1 MVMFGFVTTCTEEND
16 TATKDRVTRIRM
28 SSAYHIGAMLNQ
40 YRSKWPVER
49 MPMALMQ
56 YSTLALFTLLDDQ
69 KDERNQVAFT
79 ENLLCLSAMARRW
92 QMAKGMLRLVQLTAI
107 KQEVKLPAESEILLK
122 GFEAECWNTDDRERF
137 SSHYPNFALAIQQNT
152 NGPVED
158 VELDQLL
165 EEWDN
170 LTMSG
175 ETPEENNSNPNGSES
190 SDSQTAEPDR
200 WRMSG
205 HPPS

>member
-1 MVMFGFVTTCTEEND
+1 MVMFGFVSTCIEEND

-28 SSAYHIGAMLNQ
+28 SSAYQIGAMIKE

-56 YSTLALFTLLDDQ
+56 YSTLALFTLLEDQ
-69 KDERNQVAFT
+69 NDERNQVAFM
-79 ENLLCLSAMARRW
+79 ENLICLCAMARRW

-107 KQEVKLPAESEILLK
+107 KQEVKLPAESEVLLK
-122 GFEAECWNTDDRERF
+122 GFETECWTTDDRERF
-137 SSHYPNFALAIQQNT
+137 SSHYPNFALAIQQNS

-170 LTMSG
+170 LTMSE
-175 ETPEENNSNPNGSES
+175 ETPEDNSSNPNGGES
-190 SDSQTAEPDR
+190 SDNQTAEPDR
-200 WRMSG
+200 RRMSG
-205 HPPS
+205 HPLS